1 MDKLTSM
8 LVFTKVAKAGSFAA
22 AAKELG
28 LSRAMAT
35 KHVMQLENGLGI
47 RLLNRTTRNLNL
59 TEVGAVY
66 LERCRQIL
74 DDMEEMELAV
84 TRLQTEPRGLL
95 KVSATPFFG
104 SYHLAPAIGAYM
116 EVYSDVRVELSL
128 QTTYV
133 DLIEEG
139 FDLAIQLDELQD
151 SSLIARSLG
160 TSQRVVCGAPGYFK
174 KHGIPQTPEDLRH
187 HSCLV
192 NLSLSPRDNWQ
203 FNIPGGAT
211 TVIKV
216 SGTLQANVADAL
228 RIAALSG
235 LGLVI
240 MPTYMVGQDIRKG
253 RLQPVLTEYVPAPL
267 QIHAVYPHRKH
278 LSAKVRTFVD
288 FLHERFHPK
297 PYWEEWAQDQLQD
310 GRTVAVKPPVKTPTR
325 QAAR

>member
-1 MDKLTSM
+1 MDNLTSM
-8 LVFTKVAKAGSFAA
+8 LVFSKVAKAGSFAA
-22 AAKELG
+22 AAKELS

-74 DDMEEMELAV
+74 DDMDEMELAV

-104 SYHLAPAIGAYM
+104 SYHLAPAISAYM
-116 EVYSDVRVELSL
+116 EVYPDVHVDLTL
-128 QTTYV
+128 QTSQV

-139 FDLAIQLDELQD
+139 FDLAIQLDELED

-160 TSQRVVCGAPGYFK
+160 TSQRIVCGSPAYFK
-174 KHGIPQTPEDLRH
+174 SHGKPTSPEDLRNH
-187 HSCLV
+187 NCLI
-192 NLSLSPRDNWQ
+192 NLSLSPRDHWQ
-203 FNIPGGAT
+203 FNIPGGET
-211 TVIKV
+211 TVVKV
-216 SGTLQANVADAL
+216 SGNMQANVADAL

-240 MPTYMVGQDIRKG
+240 LPTYMVGQDIRKN
-253 RLQPVLTEYVPAPL
+253 RLQAVLTEFVPAPL
-267 QIHAVYPHRKH
+267 EIHAVYPHRKH

-310 GRTVAVKPPVKTPTR
+310 S
-325 QAAR
+325 

>member
-104 SYHLAPAIGAYM
+104 SYHLIPAISAYM
-116 EVYSDVRVELSL
+116 EVYPDVHVDLTL
-128 QTTYV
+128 QTSYV

-160 TSQRVVCGAPGYFK
+160 TSQRVVCGSPAYFK
-174 KHGIPQTPEDLRH
+174 KFGTPKSPEELRNH
-187 HSCLV
+187 NCLV
-192 NLSLSPRDNWQ
+192 NLSLAPRDQWQ
-203 FNIPGGAT
+203 FNIPGGET
-211 TVIKV
+211 MTIKV
-216 SGTLQANVADAL
+216 QGTLQANVADAL

-240 MPTYMVGQDIRKG
+240 LPTYMVGQDIRKS
-253 RLQPVLTEYVPAPL
+253 RLQAVLTEYVPAPL
-267 QIHAVYPHRKH
+267 EIHAVYPHSR
-278 LSAKVRTFVD
+278 A
-288 FLHERFHPK
+288 
-297 PYWEEWAQDQLQD
+297 WAL
-310 GRTVAVKPPVKTPTR
+310 
-325 QAAR
+325 

>member
-104 SYHLAPAIGAYM
+104 SYHLIPAISAYM
-116 EVYSDVRVELSL
+116 EVYPDVHVDLTL
-128 QTTYV
+128 QTSYV

-160 TSQRVVCGAPGYFK
+160 TSQRVVCGSPAYFK
-174 KHGIPQTPEDLRH
+174 KFGTPKSPEELRNH
-187 HSCLV
+187 NCLV
-192 NLSLSPRDNWQ
+192 NLSLAPRDQWQ
-203 FNIPGGAT
+203 FNIPGGET
-211 TVIKV
+211 MIIKV
-216 SGTLQANVADAL
+216 QGTLQANVADAL

-240 MPTYMVGQDIRKG
+240 LPTYMVGQDIRKS
-253 RLQPVLTEYVPAPL
+253 RLQAVLTEYVPAPL
-267 QIHAVYPHRKH
+267 EIHAVYPHRKH

-288 FLHERFHPK
+288 FLHDRFHPK
-297 PYWEEWAQDQLQD
+297 PYWEEWAQDQLQE
-310 GRTVAVKPPVKTPTR
+310 A
-325 QAAR
+325 

>member
-104 SYHLAPAIGAYM
+104 SYHLIPAISAYM
-116 EVYSDVRVELSL
+116 EVYPDVHVDLTL
-128 QTTYV
+128 QTSYV

-160 TSQRVVCGAPGYFK
+160 TSQRVVCGSPAYFK
-174 KHGIPQTPEDLRH
+174 KFGTPKSPEELRNH
-187 HSCLV
+187 NCLV
-192 NLSLSPRDNWQ
+192 NLSLAPRDQWQ
-203 FNIPGGAT
+203 FNIPGGET
-211 TVIKV
+211 MTIKV
-216 SGTLQANVADAL
+216 QGTLQANVADAL

-240 MPTYMVGQDIRKG
+240 LPTYMVGQDIRKS
-253 RLQPVLTEYVPAPL
+253 RLQAVLTEYVPAPL
-267 QIHAVYPHRKH
+267 EIQAVYPHSKH
-278 LSAKVRTFVD
+278 LSAKVRTFGD
-288 FLHERFHPK
+288 FLHDRFHPK
-297 PYWEEWAQDQLQD
+297 PYCDEWAQDQLEE
-310 GRTVAVKPPVKTPTR
+310 A
-325 QAAR
+325 

>member
-47 RLLNRTTRNLNL
+47 RLLNRTTRHLNL

-104 SYHLAPAIGAYM
+104 SYHLIPAISAYM
-116 EVYSDVRVELSL
+116 EVYPDVHVDLTL
-128 QTTYV
+128 QTSYV

-139 FDLAIQLDELQD
+139 FDLAIQLDDLQD

-160 TSQRVVCGAPGYFK
+160 TSQRVVCGSPAYFK
-174 KHGIPQTPEDLRH
+174 KFGTPKSPEELRNH
-187 HSCLV
+187 NCLV
-192 NLSLSPRDNWQ
+192 NLSLAPRDQWQ
-203 FNIPGGAT
+203 FNIPGGET
-211 TVIKV
+211 MTIKV
-216 SGTLQANVADAL
+216 QGTLQANVADAL

-240 MPTYMVGQDIRKG
+240 LPTYMVGQDIRKS
-253 RLQPVLTEYVPAPL
+253 RLQAILTEYVPAPL
-267 QIHAVYPHRKH
+267 EIHAVYPHRKH

-288 FLHERFHPK
+288 FLHDRFHPK
-297 PYWEEWAQDQLQD
+297 PYWEEWAQDQLQE
-310 GRTVAVKPPVKTPTR
+310 A
-325 QAAR
+325 

>member
-47 RLLNRTTRNLNL
+47 RLLNRTTRHLNL

-104 SYHLAPAIGAYM
+104 SYHLIPAISAYM
-116 EVYSDVRVELSL
+116 EVYPDVHVDLTL
-128 QTTYV
+128 QTSYV

-139 FDLAIQLDELQD
+139 FDLAIQLDDLQD

-160 TSQRVVCGAPGYFK
+160 TSQRVVCGSPAYFK
-174 KHGIPQTPEDLRH
+174 KFGTPKSPEELRNH
-187 HSCLV
+187 NCLV
-192 NLSLSPRDNWQ
+192 NLSLAPRDQWQ
-203 FNIPGGAT
+203 FNIPGGET
-211 TVIKV
+211 MTIKV
-216 SGTLQANVADAL
+216 QGTLQANVADAL

-240 MPTYMVGQDIRKG
+240 LPTYMVGQDIRKS
-253 RLQPVLTEYVPAPL
+253 RLQAILTEYVPAPL
-267 QIHAVYPHRKH
+267 EIHAVYPHRKH

-288 FLHERFHPK
+288 FLHDRFHPK
-297 PYWEEWAQDQLQD
+297 PYWEDWAQDQLQE
-310 GRTVAVKPPVKTPTR
+310 A
-325 QAAR
+325 

>member
-1 MDKLTSM
+1 M

-47 RLLNRTTRNLNL
+47 RLLNRTTRHLNL

-104 SYHLAPAIGAYM
+104 SYHLIPAISAYM
-116 EVYSDVRVELSL
+116 EVYPDVHVDLTL
-128 QTTYV
+128 QTSYV

-139 FDLAIQLDELQD
+139 FDLAIQLDDLQD

-160 TSQRVVCGAPGYFK
+160 TSQRVVCGSPAYFK
-174 KHGIPQTPEDLRH
+174 KFGTPKSPEELRNH
-187 HSCLV
+187 NCLV
-192 NLSLSPRDNWQ
+192 NLSLAPRDQWQ
-203 FNIPGGAT
+203 FNIPGGET
-211 TVIKV
+211 MTIKV
-216 SGTLQANVADAL
+216 QGTLQANVADAL

-240 MPTYMVGQDIRKG
+240 LPTYMVGQDIRKS
-253 RLQPVLTEYVPAPL
+253 RLQAILTEYVPAPL
-267 QIHAVYPHRKH
+267 EIHAVYPHRKH

-288 FLHERFHPK
+288 FLHDRFHPK
-297 PYWEEWAQDQLQD
+297 PYWEEWAQDQLQE
-310 GRTVAVKPPVKTPTR
+310 A
-325 QAAR
+325 

>member
-47 RLLNRTTRNLNL
+47 RLLNRTTRHLNL

-104 SYHLAPAIGAYM
+104 SYHLIPAISAYM
-116 EVYSDVRVELSL
+116 EVYPDVHVDLTL
-128 QTTYV
+128 QTSYV

-139 FDLAIQLDELQD
+139 FDLAIQLDDLQD

-160 TSQRVVCGAPGYFK
+160 TSQRVVCGSPAYFK
-174 KHGIPQTPEDLRH
+174 KFVTPKSPEELRNH
-187 HSCLV
+187 NCLV
-192 NLSLSPRDNWQ
+192 NLSLAPRDQWQ
-203 FNIPGGAT
+203 FNIPGGET
-211 TVIKV
+211 MTIKV
-216 SGTLQANVADAL
+216 QGTLQANVADAL

-240 MPTYMVGQDIRKG
+240 LPTYMVGQDIRKS
-253 RLQPVLTEYVPAPL
+253 RLQAILTEYVPAPL
-267 QIHAVYPHRKH
+267 EIHAVYPHRKH

-288 FLHERFHPK
+288 FLHDRFHPK
-297 PYWEEWAQDQLQD
+297 PYWEEWAQDQLQE
-310 GRTVAVKPPVKTPTR
+310 A
-325 QAAR
+325 

>member
-47 RLLNRTTRNLNL
+47 RLLNRTTRHLNL

-104 SYHLAPAIGAYM
+104 SYHLIPAISAYM
-116 EVYSDVRVELSL
+116 EVYPDVHVDLTL
-128 QTTYV
+128 QTSYV

-139 FDLAIQLDELQD
+139 FDLAIQLDDLQD

-160 TSQRVVCGAPGYFK
+160 TSQRVVCGSPAYFK
-174 KHGIPQTPEDLRH
+174 KFGTPKSPEELRNH
-187 HSCLV
+187 NCLV
-192 NLSLSPRDNWQ
+192 NLSLAPRDQWQ
-203 FNIPGGAT
+203 FNSPGGET
-211 TVIKV
+211 MTIKV
-216 SGTLQANVADAL
+216 QGTLQANVADAL

-240 MPTYMVGQDIRKG
+240 LPTYMVGQDIRKS
-253 RLQPVLTEYVPAPL
+253 RLQAILTEYVPAPL
-267 QIHAVYPHRKH
+267 EIHAVYPHRKH

-288 FLHERFHPK
+288 FLHDRFHPK
-297 PYWEEWAQDQLQD
+297 PYWEEWAQDQLQE
-310 GRTVAVKPPVKTPTR
+310 A
-325 QAAR
+325 